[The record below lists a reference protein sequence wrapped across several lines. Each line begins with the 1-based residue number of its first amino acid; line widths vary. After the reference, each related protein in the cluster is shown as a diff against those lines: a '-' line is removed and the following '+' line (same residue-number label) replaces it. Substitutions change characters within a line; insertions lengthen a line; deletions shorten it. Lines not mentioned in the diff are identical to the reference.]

1 MSDHFFSLFLFYFWS
16 HLQGVYYVKDVDY
29 NDVAAQKIP
38 IVMPS
43 GRYKINVKA
52 HHKNE
57 FVLGASVLMTVKMD
71 KKSTN

>member
-1 MSDHFFSLFLFYFWS
+1 M
-16 HLQGVYYVKDVDY
+16 KDVDY

>member
-1 MSDHFFSLFLFYFWS
+1 M
-16 HLQGVYYVKDVDY
+16 KDVDY
-29 NDVAAQKIP
+29 NDVAAQNIP
-38 IVMPS
+38 IVIPS

-57 FVLGASVLMTVKMD
+57 FVLSASVLMTVKMG